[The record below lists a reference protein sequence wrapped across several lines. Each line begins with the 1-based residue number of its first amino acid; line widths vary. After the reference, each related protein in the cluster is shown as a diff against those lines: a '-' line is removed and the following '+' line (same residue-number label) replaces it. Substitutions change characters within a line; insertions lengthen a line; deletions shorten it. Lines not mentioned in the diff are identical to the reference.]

1 MMTFFITR
9 FSILDHSYHGYQMT
23 RNNDNTTYENLLFN
37 EDRLD
42 FKFKVF
48 KNITLKSVLNQ
59 NNSNWEWHIYYSNKL
74 NKKRVDELFL
84 LTENHKKIK
93 LFEVE
98 NFKQFFKKVKSFNYS
113 EKYATVRLDDDDAL
127 SPNYTSSLN
136 YYSKQKGKIISFPYG
151 NEYSFI
157 NNRIEVGLTCRKPN
171 IALGL
176 AAIEKDI
183 YGCGDHDYIGMN
195 NDVIYDL
202 NSRMYMI
209 CCSPLTDT
217 KRERS
222 IKKKFLLKTYINSLI
237 SLYGYHIVKNNV
249 HRNNSF
255 NQEIIISNIGFLKII
270 NVVFYI
276 LGYQLLKLN
285 KN

>member
-1 MMTFFITR
+1 MKTFFITR
-9 FSILDHSYHGYQMT
+9 FSILDHSYRGYRVT
-23 RNNDNTTYENLLFN
+23 RNNDSTTYKNLLFN
-37 EDRLD
+37 EERLD

-48 KNITLKSVLNQ
+48 KNITLNSVLKQ
-59 NNSNWEWHIYYSNKL
+59 NNSDWEWHIYFSNKL
-74 NKKRVDELFL
+74 NKKRVNELLFL
-84 LTENHKKIK
+84 TGNHKKIK
-93 LFEVE
+93 IFEVE
-98 NFKQFFKKVKSFNYS
+98 NFKQFFKKVKRFNYG
-113 EKYATVRLDDDDAL
+113 EEYATVRLDDDDAL

-136 YYSKQKGKIISFPYG
+136 YYSKHKGKIISFPYG

-157 NNRIEVGLTCRKPN
+157 NNRIEVGLACRKPN

-176 AAIEKDI
+176 AAIGKDI

-237 SLYGYHIVKNNV
+237 SLYGYHIVKNNSD
-249 HRNNSF
+249 RYNSF
-255 NQEIIISNIGFLKII
+255 NEEFKISNIGFLKII
-270 NVVFYI
+270 NVVFYLI
-276 LGYQLLKLN
+276 GYQLLKI
-285 KN
+285 K